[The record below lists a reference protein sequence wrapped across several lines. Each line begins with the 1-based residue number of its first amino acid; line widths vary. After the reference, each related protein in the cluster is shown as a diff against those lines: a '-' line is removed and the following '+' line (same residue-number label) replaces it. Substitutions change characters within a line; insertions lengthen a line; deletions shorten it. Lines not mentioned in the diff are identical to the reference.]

1 MRLDDR
7 CQLIKMILSDVDGVM
22 TDGGLIFDNQGV
34 ESKQFQTRD
43 GMGIRIWR
51 RAGNQFGIIT
61 ARSSQ
66 IVRVRS
72 AELGIDIVRQGI
84 EDKLPIGFQIISEAG
99 LTPEQVCYVGDDL
112 PDLALIDAVGLG
124 VAVAD
129 AAEEVRRTANYTTS
143 VPGGRG
149 TIREVVELIL
159 KNQNRWDDLIRK
171 YGGK

>member
-7 CQLIKMILSDVDGVM
+7 CKPIEMILSDVDGVM

-61 ARSSQ
+61 GRSSQ

-72 AELGIDIVRQGI
+72 AELGIDIVRQGVL
-84 EDKLPIGFQIISEAG
+84 DKLPIGLQIISEAG

-112 PDLALIDAVGLG
+112 PDLTLIDAVGLG

-129 AAEEVRRTANYTTS
+129 ASEEVRRTAHYTTS

-149 TIREVVELIL
+149 AVREVIELIL

-171 YGGK
+171 YGA